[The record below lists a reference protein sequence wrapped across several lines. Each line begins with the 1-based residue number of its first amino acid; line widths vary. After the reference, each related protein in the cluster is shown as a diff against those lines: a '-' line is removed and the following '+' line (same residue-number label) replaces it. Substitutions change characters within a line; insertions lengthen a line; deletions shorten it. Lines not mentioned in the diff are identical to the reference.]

1 VSTDSEGNFPTFAH
15 EWPCVCASSKNIPL
29 SSENSPENS
38 KETAVSATFNLNSGF
53 TEVTGVVGVIEV
65 IDVVEVVFGAVNA
78 VDVGVGVE
86 FDANVV

>member
-1 VSTDSEGNFPTFAH
+1 
-15 EWPCVCASSKNIPL
+15 
-29 SSENSPENS
+29 
-38 KETAVSATFNLNSGF
+38 VSATFNLNSGF